1 MASVQLPSR
10 PRSWGV
16 GKDPKPA
23 HAVGWSDTIAEMTTI
38 VTRQPFRG
46 THRAVLPILFSVLTA
61 FAATGGVC
69 GGVANAIGHA
79 PQVTYQLSG
88 SAPVADYVS
97 YQSDTGQILQA
108 HVPLPWQTH
117 FTGFGG
123 EVFVISA
130 QSPGSI
136 TCTIVV
142 DGKVVSQATSNGDPA
157 RTVCSN

>member
-1 MASVQLPSR
+1 MGLRRLRGIGSTPIPTRQLVVEK
-10 PRSWGV
+10 G
-16 GKDPKPA
+16 PKRA
-23 HAVGWSDTIAEMTTI
+23 HAVGRSDTIAKMTS
-38 VTRQPFRG
+38 RPQG
-46 THRAVLPILFSVLTA
+46 KHRAVPPILICVLTA
-61 FAATGGVC
+61 FAATGGFC
-69 GGVANAIGHA
+69 GVANAIGHV

-88 SAPVADYVS
+88 SAPVADYIS
-97 YQSDTGQILQA
+97 YQNDTGQIMQA

-142 DGKVVSQATSNGDPA
+142 DGKVVSQATSNGEPA

>member
-1 MASVQLPSR
+1 
-10 PRSWGV
+10 
-16 GKDPKPA
+16 
-23 HAVGWSDTIAEMTTI
+23 MTM
-38 VTRQPFRG
+38 TRQPPTPRRVK
-46 THRAVLPILFSVLTA
+46 HRAVPLIVFAVLTA
-61 FAATGGVC
+61 FSTSAGIC
-69 GGVANAIGHA
+69 GVANAVGHV

-88 SAPVADYVS
+88 SAPVADYIS

-108 HVPLPWQTH
+108 HVPLPWRTQ

-142 DGKVVSQATSNGDPA
+142 DGNVVSQATSNGAPA